1 MMSPLLRPDI
11 ISVMPRAIA
20 VLMTLWCTW
29 LGPSLCAGGVLS
41 HLCECLEPTCC
52 ADCQSGPCQD
62 EHGCPDD
69 PCRLDVARNDGPG
82 TALPSPVDTPAMVLP
97 VEQID
102 VPGLTALAAV
112 ETWRHALFDPL
123 QTRNLPLLV

>member
-1 MMSPLLRPDI
+1 ML
-11 ISVMPRAIA
+11 RAIA
-20 VLMTLWCTW
+20 VLITLWCTW

-69 PCRLDVARNDGPG
+69 PCRLDVARNNDSG
-82 TALPSPVDTPAMVLP
+82 TTLLSPADAPAMLLP
-97 VEQID
+97 IPETESAGGRALI
-102 VPGLTALAAV
+102 TAAS
-112 ETWRHALFDPL
+112 WRHALFDPL
-123 QTRNLPLLV
+123 QMRNLPLRV